1 MENKRYRIFILG
13 AGFSKAAGLPLAS
26 ELWPQIYKRATEK
39 YGTDSKFHKDLKGY
53 LRYKRECE
61 GIDVAV
67 DQIDFEDFMRVLDIE
82 HFLGLRGSDTWSV
95 DGNEGTVIVKTLIGE
110 ILAEATPIP
119 SKIPDLY
126 LDFAKQLQPD
136 DYVLT
141 FNYDT
146 LLEDSLEVVKKS
158 YRLFPSRY
166 KSVTPGMGFVDDLK
180 SEVILLKM
188 HGSINW
194 FDRTQHSELEIERKN
209 NGLTTPGPN
218 HPIFCSQRPLLIT
231 KILDGPRHAH
241 DPLAQ
246 MYRVPDIKQL
256 YQKDLFLSPPWIL
269 TPSSVKILY
278 ADKLKDFW
286 KGLGQAGALNFGL
299 SIIGYSLPKHD
310 EYARQ
315 TLYTLATNYQR
326 NYWEKPPFEN
336 GPKKIPLIIVDLC
349 KNSDQINQLKERYRF
364 VDWNRATLC
373 ADGFDEKSLK
383 TIFV

>member
-1 MENKRYRIFILG
+1 MENKKYRIFILG
-13 AGFSKAAGLPLAS
+13 AGFSRAAGLPLAS
-26 ELWPQIYKRATEK
+26 ELWPQIHERATSK
-39 YGTDSKFHKDLKGY
+39 YGTDSKFHQDLKDY
-53 LRYKRECE
+53 LQYKRECE
-61 GIDVAV
+61 GEDVSV
-67 DQIDFEDFMRVLDIE
+67 GKVDFEDFMRVLDIE

-126 LDFAKQLQPD
+126 LDFARQLQPD

-146 LLEDSLEVVKKS
+146 LLEDALDVVKKP

-166 KSVTPGMGFVDDLK
+166 TSVTPGMGFVDNSK
-180 SEVILLKM
+180 AEVILLKM

-194 FDRTQHSELEIERKN
+194 FDRKQYGEMEANHRSH
-209 NGLTTPGPN
+209 GLPTGPS
-218 HPIFCSQRPLLIT
+218 HPIFCSRNPIT
-231 KILDGPRHAH
+231 ISKILDGPRHAD
-241 DPLAQ
+241 DPLGE
-246 MYRVPDIKQL
+246 MYRAHDIKQL
-256 YQKDLFLSPPWIL
+256 YRKDLFSSPPWIL

-286 KGLGQAGALNFGL
+286 NGLGQAGALNFGL

-315 TLYTLATNYQR
+315 ALYTLATNYQR
-326 NYWEKPPFEN
+326 NYWETPPFEN
-336 GPKKIPLIIVDLC
+336 GPKKTPLTIIDLC
-349 KNSDQINQLKERYRF
+349 KDSDQTSQLKERYRF
-364 VDWNRATLC
+364 VDWSRATLC
-373 ADGFDEKSLK
+373 ADGLNENSLK
-383 TIFV
+383 IIFV